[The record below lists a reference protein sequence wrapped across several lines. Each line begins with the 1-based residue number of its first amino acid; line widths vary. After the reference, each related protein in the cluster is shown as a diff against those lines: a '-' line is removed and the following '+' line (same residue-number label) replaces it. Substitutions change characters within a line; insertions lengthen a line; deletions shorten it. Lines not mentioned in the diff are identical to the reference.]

1 MKEKRKER
9 QEKGH
14 AGRGGGERGR
24 EGERDEVRER
34 GRKRGRVVA
43 LSGLAPLCH
52 FSTRINQWEGKEEG
66 QERREE

>member
-1 MKEKRKER
+1 MQGE
-9 QEKGH
+9 
-14 AGRGGGERGR
+14 GGER

-43 LSGLAPLCH
+43 LSGLAPLCR

>member
-1 MKEKRKER
+1 M
-9 QEKGH
+9 QG
-14 AGRGGGERGR
+14 GRGERER

-34 GRKRGRVVA
+34 RRKRGRVVA
-43 LSGLAPLCH
+43 LSDLAPLCR